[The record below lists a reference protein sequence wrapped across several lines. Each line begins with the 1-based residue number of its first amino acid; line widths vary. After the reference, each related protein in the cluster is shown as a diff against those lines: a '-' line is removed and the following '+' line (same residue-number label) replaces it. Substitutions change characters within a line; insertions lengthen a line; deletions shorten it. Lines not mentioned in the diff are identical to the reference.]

1 MELIYIGLD
10 SLLLKNMLLRLLL
23 SPTALLAL
31 LGFAAGQE
39 TTETIAAKRFYL
51 PGASGSG
58 PFEAVRDFIAAFEAK
73 YPEADLSVSSV
84 GSGAAQSALWGEV
97 NCERKPVEGLCS
109 DDVAALATETLWGM
123 GGGTIDSEHYEEH
136 LDRGLQQLPALG
148 GPILVTYSKDLTG
161 DLGASTSRPLN
172 MSFATVAGIFN
183 NTIVK
188 WNDPSIRRDNPGIVF
203 EEDYELPDDR
213 ITVVVRSD
221 KSGMSQTFTEAIKHS
236 NPSWP
241 EEGVGKTPEWPLV
254 NLTHSSESA
263 VERSQCEVAIVEDS
277 SMNLTNFEA
286 LNYKADGQTGIGI
299 SLLRRP
305 FSVGYLELGYF
316 SSLQQFVAQAHIS
329 SPAHP
334 NMFVPATVETLK
346 TTMGGLADRLEPETL
361 SLTLVDQD
369 TPPGGYPISR
379 YVYWYAKKDARE
391 YQNCYQAWLVYKFIH
406 WTYTDPLAE
415 EIANT
420 HGWVVPPEPVV
431 NKALEKLNE
440 MQCFDD
446 ENEEEERQ
454 QPMFTKDYVPPPYRE
469 EEEDDSNLTAILVPT
484 LVAAFCLIAAI
495 GGYAYVGHKQKVSD
509 AVWQVQ
515 MSELDFGPQKTVIGK
530 GSFGVVLLAEYRGTK
545 VAVKKVIPSPT
556 PNIDHGETV
565 WKLDSKDTNNAAHT
579 DTLGNKAY
587 FASGLNVSS
596 KGLETSTTSAKGLET
611 SINGLST
618 SIKSLSLKRGSEFDT
633 VTEVDLETAFP
644 KEHNPGLKSMGAH
657 KTLVSVVS
665 AKTASKVSTYRYRK
679 RQLEKM
685 KQDFVMEMRQLAKLR
700 HPNITTVMGAVLSR
714 QEPMLV
720 MEYMQNGSL
729 YDAIRNDT
737 LNLTSKEDILTIVQ
751 DVASGL
757 RFLHSANP
765 QVLHGDLKAKN
776 GK

>member
-1 MELIYIGLD
+1 MQKRNTD
-10 SLLLKNMLLRLLL
+10 KMLLRLL
-23 SPTALLAL
+23 SLAL
-31 LGFAAGQE
+31 FLFSIGFATGQE
-39 TTETIAAKRFYL
+39 TDDTTGNNIAVDTNTKRFYL

-97 NCERKPVEGLCS
+97 NCEKKPVEGLCIQRDS
-109 DDVAALATETLWGM
+109 PPAATKTLWGM
-123 GGGTIDSEHYEEH
+123 GGGTIDSEHYKEH
-136 LDRGLQQLPALG
+136 VDRGLQQLPALG

-161 DLGASTSRPLN
+161 DLGAVTSQPLN

-183 NTIVK
+183 NTIVR
-188 WNDPSIRRDNPGIVF
+188 WNDPSIQRDNPGIIASP
-203 EEDYELPDDR
+203 DYELPDDR

-236 NPSWP
+236 NPDWP
-241 EEGVGKTPEWPLV
+241 ERGVGKTPEWPLV

-263 VERSQCEVAIVEDS
+263 VERSQCTELDNDDS
-277 SMNLTNFEA
+277 ANPTNFEA

-334 NMFVPATVETLK
+334 DMFVPATVETLK

-369 TPPGGYPISR
+369 TPLGGYPISR

-391 YQNCYQAWLVYKFIH
+391 YKNCYQAWLVYKFIH

-420 HGWVVPPEPVV
+420 HGWVVPPDPVV

-440 MQCFDD
+440 MQCFDVKD
-446 ENEEEERQ
+446 NNENGGNEERT
-454 QPMFTKDYVPPPYRE
+454 PIFTMDYIPPPYRE
-469 EEEDDSNLTAILVPT
+469 EEEDDSNLTAIVVPT
-484 LVAAFCLIAAI
+484 LVAALCLFAAI
-495 GGYAYVGHKQKVSD
+495 GGYAYVGHKQKVAD
-509 AVWQVQ
+509 AMWKVQ
-515 MSELDFGPQKTVIGK
+515 MSELDFGPQKTVIGQ
-530 GSFGVVLLAEYRGTK
+530 GSFGMVLLAEYRGTK
-545 VAVKKVIPSPT
+545 VAVKKVIPSQNPNL
-556 PNIDHGETV
+556 PNINGAMASETLNDV
-565 WKLDSKDTNNAAHT
+565 TNT
-579 DTLGNKAY
+579 TT
-587 FASGLNVSS
+587 
-596 KGLETSTTSAKGLET
+596 KGLTTSAKGLDT
-611 SINGLST
+611 SAKGFST
-618 SIKSLSLKRGSEFDT
+618 SIKSLNVSLKRGLEFEPH
-633 VTEVDLETAFP
+633 VTEMDMETAFP
-644 KEHNPGLKSMGAH
+644 LEKNPGLKSMGAH
-657 KTLVSVVS
+657 KSLLS
-665 AKTASKVSTYRYRK
+665 VSTKSVTKGSTHRHRK
-679 RQLEKM
+679 RRHEKM
-685 KQDFVMEMRQLAKLR
+685 KQDFVIEMRQLAKLR

-776 GK
+776 GAYLCCHNQ